1 MMIFKK
7 KTPKQTQKKK
17 PEKPAP
23 ATEPVAGGRPNR
35 KLRPELGRYALI
47 WILLMAAFFA
57 ESLGYVWCR
66 VQCVH
71 TAFVIDAETRRH
83 QELVRARNLLKVE
96 HALLKSPER
105 IETIARTRLDLVRP
119 GAEQTV
125 VLP

>member
-1 MMIFKK
+1 MMIIKK
-7 KTPKQTQKKK
+7 KTPKKTPAKM

-23 ATEPVAGGRPNR
+23 ATDPAAGGRPNR

-47 WILLMAAFFA
+47 WMVLMAAFFA

-71 TAFVIDAETRRH
+71 TAFVIDKETRRH
-83 QELVRARNLLKVE
+83 QELVRTRNLLKVE
-96 HALLKSPER
+96 HAVLKSPER
-105 IETIARTRLDLVRP
+105 IEAIAREKLELVRP
-119 GAEQTV
+119 SAEQTV